1 MLELETRNVQLQS
14 RVSGKKAAIREV
26 GNLLVNSQ
34 YIKPGYIDSMLARE
48 KVANTYLGSGVAIP
62 HGLPKDRELILKTG
76 IAVLQVP
83 EGVEW
88 NPGETVHL
96 VIGIAARSDEH
107 LEVLANLTRVLGD
120 EELIGQLSE
129 TSDRNKIISQLSG
142 AGRAEQAPAAKAG
155 PELAEFAKYVEVTVQ
170 GAHGLHARPATNFV
184 ELAKQ
189 FKADVRVRFNGQV
202 ADGKSL
208 VSLLRLGVEGGKT
221 IRIMAEGPDEETA
234 LQQLKEAVDAGLG
247 EEEEAEPAM
256 EITHEWK
263 PIEVTKTIPGVSA
276 SPGLAIGPIRQ
287 YTHRKI
293 VVERTAKDPAAEQK
307 KLQQSLAAAQAELE
321 QLYQE
326 VKERSGAGQAA
337 IFRAHAEFLKDD
349 DLIDEAVKVIRAGHS
364 AGWAWQEV
372 IRERVEAMSKV
383 EDEVIAGRAVDL
395 TDVGN
400 RVLKLLAGVV
410 ADEPFIPESPVI
422 LVAEDLTPSDTA
434 SLDPAYILGFCTASG
449 GPTSH
454 TAIIARSLN
463 IPAVVGAGPA
473 VLNLADGL
481 SSILDGNRGNLYL
494 EPSEADLESAREA
507 QIELQKLRDA
517 EYRTRFE
524 PALTSDGHRVEVVA
538 NIGLVSEA
546 EQVVNAGGEGVG
558 LLRTEFLFLERSEP
572 PTEEEQYE
580 AYTAMLKALGGL
592 PLIIRTLDIGGD
604 KEIPYLNLPREE
616 NPFLGV
622 RGIRLCLAKPEL
634 FMPQLR
640 AICRASKHG
649 PIKIMFPMV
658 ATVEDLTAAQDFAEQ
673 ARQEVGAEP
682 LETGIMIEV
691 PSAVVM
697 AEELAKEAD
706 FFSIG
711 TNDLTQYVLAMDRI
725 HPMLARRADGLH
737 PAVLRMVDQTVKAA
751 TAAGKWVGVCGGVAG
766 DPKGAVLLVGLGV
779 TELSVS
785 MPSIAAIKARLRRVS
800 LADAQELARQAL
812 TCRNAVEVRN
822 LPFP

>member
-1 MLELETRNVQLQS
+1 MLDLETRNIQLQG
-14 RVSGKKAAIREV
+14 RVSSKTAAIREV

-83 EGVEW
+83 GGVEW

-107 LEVLANLTRVLGD
+107 LEVLANLTRILGD
-120 EELIGQLSE
+120 EELIQQLSE
-129 TSDRNKIISQLSG
+129 TNERKNIIFHLVQSDK
-142 AGRAEQAPAAKAG
+142 AEKVPAAKAS
-155 PELAEFAKYVEVTVQ
+155 PQLARFPNTVEATVQ
-170 GAHGLHARPATNFV
+170 GSHGLHARPATNFV
-184 ELAKQ
+184 DLARQ
-189 FKADVRVRFNGQV
+189 FKADIRIGHNGQV

-208 VSLLRLGVEGGKT
+208 ISLLQLGVEGGAT
-221 IRIMAEGPDEETA
+221 IRIMAEGPDENLA
-234 LQQLKEAVDAGLG
+234 LQKLKEAVESGLG
-247 EEEEAEPAM
+247 DEEEAEPAV
-256 EITHEWK
+256 EIAHHWK
-263 PIEVTKTIPGVSA
+263 PIDVTKTIPGVSA

-293 VVERTAKDPAAEQK
+293 VVERTAKDPATEQK
-307 KLQQSLAAAQAELE
+307 RLRQSLATAQAELE

-326 VKERSGAGQAA
+326 VKERSGAGQAS

-349 DLIDEAVKVIRAGHS
+349 DLIDETIDLIKAGHS
-364 AGWAWQEV
+364 AGWAWQEI
-372 IRERVEAMSKV
+372 IRERVEAVQKV
-383 EDEVIAGRAVDL
+383 KDEVIAGRAVDL
-395 TDVGN
+395 DDVGN

-410 ADEPFIPESPVI
+410 ADEPFIPDEPVI
-422 LVAEDLTPSDTA
+422 LVAEDLSPSDTA
-434 SLDPAYILGFCTASG
+434 RLDPATILGFCTAG
-449 GPTSH
+449 GGSTSH

-473 VLNLADGL
+473 VLNQPDDIFG
-481 SSILDGNRGNLYL
+481 ILDGDRGNLYL
-494 EPSEADLESAREA
+494 EPSKADVASAKEA
-507 QIELQKLRDA
+507 QVELQKMRDA
-517 EYRTRFE
+517 EYRTRYQ
-524 PALTSDGHRVEVVA
+524 PALTTDGHRVEVVA
-538 NIGLVSEA
+538 NIGRVDEA
-546 EQVVNAGGEGVG
+546 SHAIEAGGEGVG
-558 LLRTEFLFLERSEP
+558 LLRTEFLFLERSAP
-572 PTEEEQYE
+572 PDEEEQYE
-580 AYTAMLKALGGL
+580 AYSEMVKALGGL

-604 KEIPYLNLPREE
+604 KEVPYLNLPREE

-622 RGIRLCLAKPEL
+622 RGIRLCLAQPEL

-640 AICRASKHG
+640 AIYRASKHG

-658 ATVEDLTAAQDFAEQ
+658 STVEDFTAAQDFAEQ
-673 ARQEVGAEP
+673 VRQEVGAEP
-682 LETGIMIEV
+682 LETGMMIEV

-697 AEELAKEAD
+697 AKELAQEAD

-711 TNDLTQYVLAMDRI
+711 TNDLTQYVLAMDRV

-751 TAAGKWVGVCGGVAG
+751 ADAGIWVGVCGGVAG
-766 DPKGAVLLVGLGV
+766 DPQGAVFLMGLGV

-785 MPSIAAIKARLRRVS
+785 IPSIAAIKARLRRIS
-800 LADAQELARQAL
+800 LADAQALARQAL
-812 TCRNAVEVRN
+812 MCRNAAEVRN
-822 LPFP
+822 LQI

>member
-1 MLELETRNVQLQS
+1 MLELETRNVQLQGRLS
-14 RVSGKKAAIREV
+14 SKKAAIREV

-88 NPGETVHL
+88 NSGETVHL

-129 TSDRNKIISQLSG
+129 TDDRQKIISHLSG
-142 AGRAEQAPAAKAG
+142 PGKSAQAPAAKAA
-155 PELAEFAKYVEVTVQ
+155 PALAEFSKYVEVAVQ
-170 GAHGLHARPATNFV
+170 GSHGLHARPATNFV
-184 ELAKQ
+184 ELAKK
-189 FKADVRVRFNGQV
+189 FKADIHVGFNGQV

-208 VSLLRLGVEGGKT
+208 VSLLRLGADGGKT
-221 IRIMAEGPDEETA
+221 IRIMAEGPDEDAA
-234 LQQLKEAVDAGLG
+234 LRQLKEAVETGLG
-247 EEEEAEPAM
+247 EEEEAEPAVV
-256 EITHEWK
+256 ISHEWK
-263 PIEVTKTIPGVSA
+263 PLDVTKTIPGVSA

-307 KLQQSLAAAQAELE
+307 KLQQALAAAQAELE

-349 DLIDEAVKVIRAGHS
+349 ELIDETVKVIKAGHS
-364 AGWAWQEV
+364 AGWAWQEI

-395 TDVGN
+395 NDVGN

-410 ADEPFIPESPVI
+410 DDEPFIPAEPVI

-434 SLDPAYILGFCTASG
+434 SLDPATILGFCTAGG

-481 SSILDGNRGNLYL
+481 LSILDGNRGNLYL
-494 EPSEADLESAREA
+494 EPSEADLESAKEA
-507 QIELQKLRDA
+507 QVELQKLRDV

-524 PALTSDGHRVEVVA
+524 PALTTDGHRVEVVA
-538 NIGLVSEA
+538 NIGLVPEA

-580 AYTAMLKALGGL
+580 AYSAMVKALGGL
-592 PLIIRTLDIGGD
+592 PLIVRTLDIGGD
-604 KEIPYLNLPREE
+604 KEAPYLNLPREE

-640 AICRASKHG
+640 AIYRASQHG

-673 ARQEVGAEP
+673 ARQEVGTEP
-682 LETGIMIEV
+682 LETGMMIEV

-697 AEELAKEAD
+697 AGELAKEAD

-711 TNDLTQYVLAMDRI
+711 TNDLTQYVLAMDRV

-737 PAVLRMVDQTVKAA
+737 PAVLRMIDQTVKAA
-751 TAAGKWVGVCGGVAG
+751 TAAGIWVGVCGGVAG

-785 MPSIAAIKARLRRVS
+785 IPSVAAIKARLRNVS

-812 TCRNAVEVRN
+812 TCRNAAEVRN
-822 LPFP
+822 LPFS